1 MEKRKAEIGF
11 VLSMI
16 QNLCEEAEITLFAK
30 EIKAGLL
37 AVAILD
43 NKDGKEY
50 VIKKDEVND

>member
-1 MEKRKAEIGF
+1 MEKRK
-11 VLSMI
+11 
-16 QNLCEEAEITLFAK
+16 AEITLFAK

-37 AVAILD
+37 AVVILD